1 MLPQL
6 RHRFCG
12 KFNENLKK
20 FIICLE
26 ILILPIEYF
35 DKSSCQIEVNDC
47 LFLFYHLLLM
57 ILKLS
62 VIEKVILGL
71 FSILQKQI
79 YLLFEQ
85 QNIRFE
91 IFFTHFLK

>member
-26 ILILPIEYF
+26 ILIFTVEYF
-35 DKSSCQIEVNDC
+35 DKSSCQIEADDC
-47 LFLFYHLLLM
+47 LFLFCHLLLM
-57 ILKLS
+57 I
-62 VIEKVILGL
+62 
-71 FSILQKQI
+71 SII
-79 YLLFEQ
+79 SD
-85 QNIRFE
+85 
-91 IFFTHFLK
+91 

>member
-6 RHRFCG
+6 RHRFCD

-26 ILILPIEYF
+26 ILIFPIEYF
-35 DKSSCQIEVNDC
+35 DKSSCQIEADE

-57 ILKLS
+57 ILIIS
-62 VIEKVILGL
+62 D
-71 FSILQKQI
+71 
-79 YLLFEQ
+79 
-85 QNIRFE
+85 
-91 IFFTHFLK
+91 